1 MPKMPPYGLGRRTR
15 HGWRRGYRSW
25 AGDCR
30 HVAGDSEREQF
41 VNPNFGYASSR
52 RVGRRERRVARG
64 LKVQPV
70 VRGQELRGKTSLS
83 FGSRPPEVIRLS
95 RHEKSRGQAEGMGAR
110 FVLPCDGRCDGRRA
124 AGRQVRENSLTTT
137 ARPRV
142 RWGRVLLPHRRGQ
155 AVGRWVSVLGRHV
168 VACEGAAVPCFGGLV
183 AVAMSRQ
190 GRRMFPSQTA

>member
-1 MPKMPPYGLGRRTR
+1 MPAFLMPKTPPYGLGQRTR
-15 HGWRRGYRSW
+15 HGWRRGYRSVW

-142 RWGRVLLPHRRGQ
+142 RWRFPELSEALKNYNGPPAR
-155 AVGRWVSVLGRHV
+155 ALGSRF
-168 VACEGAAVPCFGGLV
+168 ATPC
-183 AVAMSRQ
+183 SRIPET
-190 GRRMFPSQTA
+190 GMWSAG

>member
-1 MPKMPPYGLGRRTR
+1 MPAFLMPKMPPYGLGRRTR
-15 HGWRRGYRSW
+15 HGWRRGYRSVW

-142 RWGRVLLPHRRGQ
+142 RWRFFPTRSIFSTLFWPARACAGLGSYMGRGLAGRTQDCVGCRRWARTQ
-155 AVGRWVSVLGRHV
+155 N
-168 VACEGAAVPCFGGLV
+168 
-183 AVAMSRQ
+183 
-190 GRRMFPSQTA
+190 

>member
-1 MPKMPPYGLGRRTR
+1 MPAFLMPKMPPYGLGRRTR
-15 HGWRRGYRSW
+15 HGWRRGYRSVW

-95 RHEKSRGQAEGMGAR
+95 RHEKS
-110 FVLPCDGRCDGRRA
+110 
-124 AGRQVRENSLTTT
+124 AG
-137 ARPRV
+137 PRLGWV
-142 RWGRVLLPHRRGQ
+142 PDSFSHRRGQ
-155 AVGRWVSVLGRHV
+155 TGGWQASKGKFPDYNGPPARALGSRF
-168 VACEGAAVPCFGGLV
+168 ATPC
-183 AVAMSRQ
+183 SRIPET
-190 GRRMFPSQTA
+190 GMWSAG